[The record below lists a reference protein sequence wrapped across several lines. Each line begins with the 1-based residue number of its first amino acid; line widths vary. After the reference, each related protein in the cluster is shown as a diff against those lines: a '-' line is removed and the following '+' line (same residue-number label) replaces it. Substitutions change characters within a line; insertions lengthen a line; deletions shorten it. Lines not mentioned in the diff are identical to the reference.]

1 MTGTPA
7 QSSARSV
14 PIKLLVVDDKESV
27 RLALAR
33 ALNRTGVF
41 SADTAANGREA
52 LELVKRGN
60 HDAVLTD
67 LHMSVMDGLE
77 LVAHLVERNY
87 RGAVA
92 VMTGYAVSTAL
103 VERLR
108 EYGIVEVFTKPIDLS
123 YLLERLQQLLAP
135 ATVDRVTG
143 ITPFG
148 FLQLLEIERKTGL
161 IVVSVAHDSGRL
173 HFSDGQLVHA
183 EAGLVT
189 GLPALV
195 EILSWPDPT
204 LEVFYERA
212 TEERTITQ
220 PLQHVLMQA
229 ARLLDE
235 GGRPPGR

>member
-1 MTGTPA
+1 MTNTAA
-7 QSSARSV
+7 QSARSV
-14 PIKLLVVDDKESV
+14 PVKLLIVDDNEAV

-41 SADTAANGREA
+41 AAETAANGRDA
-52 LELVKRGN
+52 LERLAHAD

-67 LHMSVMDGLE
+67 LHMSDMDGLE

-92 VMTGYAVSTAL
+92 VMTGYRVSKGLAA
-103 VERLR
+103 RLQ

-123 YLLERLQQLLAP
+123 FLLERLQQIVAP
-135 ATVDRVTG
+135 TTVDHVTG

-148 FLQLLEIERKTGL
+148 FLQLFELERKTGL
-161 IVVSVAHDSGRL
+161 IVVSAAHETGRL

-183 EAGLVT
+183 EAGLVS
-189 GLPALV
+189 GLAALV
-195 EILSWPDPT
+195 EILGWPDPT
-204 LEVFYERA
+204 LEVFYGRS
-212 TEERTITQ
+212 TDERTITR
-220 PLQHVLMQA
+220 PLQHVLMEA

-235 GGRPPGR
+235 GGGAGKN

>member
-1 MTGTPA
+1 MTGTGA

-14 PIKLLVVDDKESV
+14 PIKLLLVDDNEAV

-41 SADTAANGREA
+41 SAQAAADGREA
-52 LELVKRGN
+52 LERLAHTY

-92 VMTGYAVSTAL
+92 VMTGYAVSTGLA
-103 VERLR
+103 ERLR
-108 EYGIVEVFTKPIDLS
+108 EYGIVEVFTKPIDLP

-135 ATVDRVTG
+135 GTVDRVTG

-161 IVVSVAHDSGRL
+161 IVVSAPHDAGRL
-173 HFSDGQLVHA
+173 HFADGQLVHA

-189 GLPALV
+189 GLRALV
-195 EILSWPDPT
+195 EILSWPDVT
-204 LEVFYERA
+204 LEVFYERS
-212 TEERTITQ
+212 TDERTITQ
-220 PLQHVLMQA
+220 PLQYVLMEA

-235 GGRPPGR
+235 GGRRQRQ